1 MTSVGDVLA
10 LIDATIKIVDATRTI
25 YNADKEKE
33 ELHKW
38 IQTLADTLRGFIDV
52 STSLNGQNRI
62 VFDSI
67 NAQIEDR
74 MASVQKRLVEE
85 KGSFKRRLN
94 RLLWPARRNK
104 AREDIEAIE
113 KLDEQVRKV
122 FQTQDTEGQYIS
134 LTSNPTINFRTPWT
148 YWHLLVYHYLASP
161 ITI

>member
-10 LIDATIKIVDATRTI
+10 IIDATIKLVDATRTI
-25 YNADKEKE
+25 YNANKEKE
-33 ELHKW
+33 ELRKW

-52 STSLNGQNRI
+52 STSLTGQNRI

-67 NAQIEDR
+67 NTQIEDR

-85 KGSFKRRLN
+85 KGGFKRRLN
-94 RLLWPARRNK
+94 RLLWPARRTK

-122 FQTQDTEGQYIS
+122 FQTQDTEGQFKS
-134 LTSNPTINFRTPWT
+134 LTSNPTISFRIP
-148 YWHLLVYHYLASP
+148 
-161 ITI
+161 